1 MFILHI
7 KISFSLD
14 TVKSLLILS
23 SYKERFLKKT
33 GEGVFL
39 CDLCQCAKDGNIG
52 EQQFC
57 HVLGVV

>member
-14 TVKSLLILS
+14 TVKSLLVPVLFL
-23 SYKERFLKKT
+23 YKERFL
-33 GEGVFL
+33 L
-39 CDLCQCAKDGNIG
+39 CDLCQCEKDGNIG